1 MALKFSKFI
10 FYHIGRTAGY
20 WVRDNVNRLY
30 RETTEVGA
38 FHCTPGDIEDNQKD
52 GLTSFTL
59 VRHPLEWLR
68 SYWLHD
74 VVNGTPAGHV
84 EAMLSKSFE
93 EFLLEVLKYS
103 RENGGFVSEIFAPYV
118 NNVELVYRSEDLP
131 VPIIELIGQHDPSIS
146 LENFSFTRKT
156 NEGAV
161 FDLADYAK
169 ADEKI
174 LSEILNAEIEFFSK
188 FGYTDVPAKM
198 VGAVNGHSK
207 IFLPVTSS
215 KKAFEESGVE
225 SVYPRYFSDSSRPV
239 AGQLAIKDFHHVS
252 YALQGMDLCGKDV
265 VDIGA
270 ADCGLSELM
279 ISAGAKCVHALDL
292 SFAHQLKN
300 YITQS
305 YSGKIQLHEA
315 SFYGVPGK
323 LSQQIDFALS
333 VNLLHNLSHVE
344 KFLQGIHGLLKDAGL
359 FFVHVPLWEDVVAD
373 STMPLWM
380 GFGKLGQILQYPC
393 TGLYNEAGILE
404 LFSNYG
410 FEFVRKSY
418 DFNFGPCAGF
428 SSSKIDGTRFGP
440 VKVCGIMFRK
450 SEVRQMVESWDV
462 SGNHLSVP
470 VSAVSD
476 SELSRIA
483 YELIERNKRLSSD
496 AKNLMLDI
504 GAREGVINSL
514 RGQIFEL
521 TQVIDELRTK
531 IAVERSASERP
542 ETEN

>member
-20 WVRDNVNRLY
+20 WVRDNVSRLY

-38 FHCTPGDIEDNQKD
+38 FHCTPGDIEESEKD

-74 VVNGTPAGHV
+74 IVNGTPAGHV
-84 EAMLSKSFE
+84 EAMLSKNFE
-93 EFLLEVLKYS
+93 EFLIEVLKYS
-103 RENGGFVSEIFAPYV
+103 RGNGGFVSEIFAPYV
-118 NNVELVYRSEDLP
+118 NKVDLVYRSEDLP
-131 VPIIELIGQHDPSIS
+131 VPIVELLGQHDPSIS
-146 LENFSFTRKT
+146 LENFTFTRKA

-174 LSEILNAEIEFFSK
+174 LSDILSAEIDFFSK
-188 FGYTDVPAKM
+188 FGYVNVPEKM
-198 VGAVNGHSK
+198 VGTVDGQSK
-207 IFLPVTSS
+207 IFLPVTSTS
-215 KKAFEESGVE
+215 KIFKESGVE
-225 SVYPRYFSDSSRPV
+225 SVYPRYFSDSSRPM
-239 AGQLAIKDFHHVS
+239 AGQLAIKDFHHIS
-252 YALQGMDLCGKDV
+252 YALQDLDLGGKDV
-265 VDIGA
+265 VDMGA

-279 ISAGAKCVHALDL
+279 ISAGAKCVHALDV
-292 SFAHQLKN
+292 SFAHKLKN
-300 YITQS
+300 YIAQS
-305 YSGKIQLHEA
+305 YSGRIQLHEA
-315 SFYGVPGK
+315 SFYDVPSE
-323 LSQQIDFALS
+323 LSRQADIVLS

-344 KFLQGIHGLLKDAGL
+344 KFLLEIHGLLKNAGL
-359 FFVHVPLWEDVVAD
+359 FFVHVLLWEDVIAD
-373 STMPLWM
+373 STAPLWM

-393 TGLYNEAGILE
+393 IGLYNETGLVE

-410 FEFVRKSY
+410 FEFVKKGY

-428 SSSKIDGTRFGP
+428 SSAEIDGTRFGP
-440 VKVCGIMFRK
+440 VKVCGLLFQK
-450 SEVRQMVESWDV
+450 SEIKRMMESWDV
-462 SGNHLSVP
+462 SRINLSVP
-470 VSAVSD
+470 LSASDD
-476 SELSRIA
+476 SELSRMA
-483 YELIERNKRLSSD
+483 RELVERNKRLSAD

-521 TQVIDELRTK
+521 NQVVDELRTELVV
-531 IAVERSASERP
+531 ARSAGG
-542 ETEN
+542 